1 MKVYGSPSSVPE
13 GENFNV
19 TVFNLFKGTTIS
31 PLLYED
37 NHLHLVLSKHLK
49 VITQFGNRF
58 LVNSGITG
66 IYDIHGQVDYPRTV
80 ISKIPF
86 ELTVYERIEPDFS
99 SFTYSKTDGL
109 AIISG

>member
-1 MKVYGSPSSVPE
+1 M
-13 GENFNV
+13 
-19 TVFNLFKGTTIS
+19 FNLFKGTTIS

-58 LVNSGITG
+58 LVNAGITG

-99 SFTYSKTDGL
+99 SFTYPKTDGL